1 MRRGS
6 GDPPLCIPHIQNEED
21 HREHGRRGRAAG
33 RCWPGRRAGPLLHP
47 RPDAGAHLNGA
58 AIQLDEDEGT
68 DAENGIGG
76 GLILGFGFSEQFSL
90 FLRGDGANIS
100 EDNDTGED
108 DTFTLV
114 NLDLGGRYTFGSTAA
129 ALLPYAQVGFSG
141 TGLGF
146 QLTDGTE
153 SGDIVFTGASLFLGG
168 GLEYFFTPKAALN
181 VGLDVGKG
189 RFTAVS
195 VDGGDPEDL
204 DEEQDFTTSRLSI
217 GVSFRP

>member
-1 MRRGS
+1 MKKTIVSMAAAAVLLAGAGHAAAQDRSSTRG
-6 GDPPLCIPHIQNEED
+6 
-21 HREHGRRGRAAG
+21 
-33 RCWPGRRAGPLLHP
+33 LLL
-47 RPDAGAHLNGA
+47 GAHLNGT

-76 GLILGFGFSEQFSL
+76 GLIVGFGFSEQFSV

-100 EDNDTGED
+100 EDSDAGED
-108 DTFTLV
+108 NTFTLV

-129 ALLPYAQVGFSG
+129 ALRPFAEAGFTA

-146 QLTDGTE
+146 ELTDGTQSADVVF
-153 SGDIVFTGASLFLGG
+153 SGGGLFLGG

-181 VGLDVGKG
+181 VGLAVGKG

-195 VDGGDPEDL
+195 VDGGDAEDL
-204 DEEQDFTTSRLSI
+204 DEDQDFTTSRLSI